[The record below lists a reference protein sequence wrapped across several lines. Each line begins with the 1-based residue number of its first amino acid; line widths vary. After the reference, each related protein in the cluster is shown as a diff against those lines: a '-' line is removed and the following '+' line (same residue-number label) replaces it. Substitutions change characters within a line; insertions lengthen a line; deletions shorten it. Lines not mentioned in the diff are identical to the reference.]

1 MNSEDGFSLIPFV
14 YWNSLIG
21 LIRQREDRDLIRL
34 VLSIAW
40 LMRPFEPLSSRNG
53 QINEEWLRK
62 SRTTL
67 SLPGSHD
74 SELRGGKERWFATY
88 PSYFTVA
95 NSEDEEQ
102 IKASK
107 ESHGK
112 VLPLPSS
119 HYFFDL
125 GSRPRCLSSA
135 TSHDT
140 LATFERNHGR
150 KEISIRKLNPRF
162 PHKGRY

>member
-1 MNSEDGFSLIPFV
+1 MRSGFESQGP
-14 YWNSLIG
+14 
-21 LIRQREDRDLIRL
+21 
-34 VLSIAW
+34 
-40 LMRPFEPLSSRNG
+40 P
-53 QINEEWLRK
+53 
-62 SRTTL
+62 L

-74 SELRGGKERWFATY
+74 SELRGGKERLFATY

-135 TSHDT
+135 TSHDIFVSYSDDTSQAFLRLKKTEVACSSSSLLGRTRNLLMKAFRSFET
-140 LATFERNHGR
+140 LTSGTPPHIYKYRNHYLD
-150 KEISIRKLNPRF
+150 ISR
-162 PHKGRY
+162 